1 MTPTLAQEAQVA
13 QVRRVR
19 HVIRSVDAMT
29 VLKFSGLFYLSLYI
43 VLLVA
48 GIVLWSVASV
58 FGVIDNI
65 EDFTKELFGFEQ
77 FSFRAGVILRGS
89 LAGGL
94 IVVLIGTGM
103 NLLAAVLYNL
113 IADVV
118 GGVEVAIVE
127 EETRRVV

>member
-118 GGVEVAIVE
+118 GGVEVSIVE